1 MADWS
6 KLTTDVL
13 CEIALKLDA
22 VEDLVDFSAVCSSW
36 YCVYTMIKKKWT
48 AKMPWLMLAENT
60 EEEDNPNY
68 IRKTFCHMRERCYS
82 LSLPQSFG
90 ARCWGSSSGWI
101 VTFDFKLELHMLNPF
116 SGVRIRLP
124 DPPPQRDPFIH
135 SNDEDR
141 KIILE
146 IKRLEQVEKV
156 VVLGGDEYDDDCV
169 VVVIYDF
176 KMCRVAYTRPKYDQ
190 SWTFVRTPKTCR
202 AYDVVRRGSQI
213 LIVYGNGGL
222 GCFDISADEGGQ
234 PVRAREYVPAPPP
247 EFLGSLPG
255 LLHGIYLVIFLCF
268 FGTRN

>member
-6 KLTTDVL
+6 ILPSDIL

-90 ARCWGSSSGWI
+90 GWI

-124 DPPPQRDPFIH
+124 NPPKHAEKPPPDPDIPFT
-135 SNDEDR
+135 DE
-141 KIILE
+141 E
-146 IKRLEQVEKV
+146 IKARLENERLLGAEKV
-156 VVLGGDEYDDDCV
+156 IVLGGDDEYDDDCV
-169 VVVIYDF
+169 VVLIQGRSTINLGHLLERQRLVGL
-176 KMCRVAYTRPKYDQ
+176 MMLC
-190 SWTFVRTPKTCR
+190 
-202 AYDVVRRGSQI
+202 VV
-213 LIVYGNGGL
+213 VHK
-222 GCFDISADEGGQ
+222 F
-234 PVRAREYVPAPPP
+234 
-247 EFLGSLPG
+247 
-255 LLHGIYLVIFLCF
+255 
-268 FGTRN
+268 